1 MQKRKKTGKSPKN
14 ALDTISETG
23 ASPQRETPPRTSP
36 VTFAEVSERIEF
48 EPVTESPL
56 FEMAEFEQSKKG
68 RHTVE
73 DNFLL
78 GSRNNWLRMF
88 EENWADIGFALTSIR
103 QNERGTI
110 EDIRNAFK
118 PLTAADTARFS
129 GVFVQGLP
137 EQVTGPEL
145 RRNRIAISELHEAI
159 RVMHSHREVLLNS
172 CAQADEALKQAV
184 ETERGIIQQQVR
196 ERKEQLLRCENRLS
210 KMEGELHELDRK
222 VRDQEAYFY
231 CSELL
236 DFLCGKRRNAIKP
249 LSLANALAGLP
260 DMGWRASDARCS
272 KMPRDLSTGFPYRVF
287 ELVRQV
293 CRRDLKDSKDAPVA
307 LFRTQILGLPKRDG
321 FRDALGRKWRDLRL
335 AIEDS
340 WKEQHRTEYM
350 PYAITSAFMR
360 NTLRSKSSAEQ
371 VLDTSEALFVPKVQ
385 F

>member
-196 ERKEQLLRCENRLS
+196 ERKSN
-210 KMEGELHELDRK
+210 
-222 VRDQEAYFY
+222 
-231 CSELL
+231 CSVV
-236 DFLCGKRRNAIKP
+236 KTASAK
-249 LSLANALAGLP
+249 
-260 DMGWRASDARCS
+260 WRVNYTNSIARCVTRKRTFIVPS
-272 KMPRDLSTGFPYRVF
+272 CSIFCAVSDETQLNLS
-287 ELVRQV
+287 
-293 CRRDLKDSKDAPVA
+293 A
-307 LFRTQILGLPKRDG
+307 LRTR
-321 FRDALGRKWRDLRL
+321 
-335 AIEDS
+335 
-340 WKEQHRTEYM
+340 
-350 PYAITSAFMR
+350 
-360 NTLRSKSSAEQ
+360 
-371 VLDTSEALFVPKVQ
+371 
-385 F
+385 